1 MEKFGEIKKRFGFG
15 CMRLPTKA
23 GLIDLKQFSRMTDRF
38 LEAGFN
44 YFDTARGYMLG
55 RSEGAVRKALTSR
68 YPREAFVLT
77 DKLSA
82 HCFKKASD
90 IPKTLEAQLKDCGVD
105 YFDFYLMHAQD
116 RKLYKKYTE
125 LEAYEYASRFKREGK
140 VKHVGISFHDNAELL
155 DRILNEHPE
164 IEIVQIQFNYV
175 DYYDESVES
184 LKCYEVCLKHDKP
197 VIVMEP
203 VKGGLLA
210 RLPEDAAAVFSAL
223 GKASPASYALRFA
236 AGFENV
242 AMILSGM
249 SDERMLEEN
258 VKLMSDPEPLSERE
272 AEAVARVR
280 EILRKKGDIAC
291 TACRYCLEGC
301 PEHIPIPDLFAC
313 LNAKRSLGDKGA
325 SYYYAIH
332 TAEGG
337 KAKDCIR
344 CGACEKVC
352 PQHLEIRKLLKEV
365 SKVFDR

>member
-1 MEKFGEIKKRFGFG
+1 MEKFDGIKKRFGFG
-15 CMRLPTKA
+15 CMRLPTRA
-23 GLIDLKQFSRMTDRF
+23 GLMDIKQFSRMTDRF

-68 YPREAFVLT
+68 YPRDAFVLT
-77 DKLSA
+77 DKLSS
-82 HCFKKASD
+82 HCFKKESD
-90 IPKTLEAQLKDCGVD
+90 IPKILEAQLKDCGVD

-125 LEAYEYASRFKREGK
+125 LNAYEQAARFKREGK
-140 VKHVGISFHDNAELL
+140 VKHVGLSFHDNAEIL
-155 DRILNEHPE
+155 DKILTEHPE
-164 IEIVQIQFNYV
+164 IEIVQIQFNYL
-175 DYYDESVES
+175 DYFDESVES
-184 LKCYEVCLKHDKP
+184 KKCYDVCMKHDKP

-210 RLPEDAAAVFSAL
+210 KLPEDAAEVFAAL
-223 GKASPASYALRFA
+223 GDASPASYALRFA
-236 AGFENV
+236 AGFEGV
-242 AMILSGM
+242 RMILSGM
-249 SDERMLEEN
+249 SDEKMLEEN
-258 VKLMSDPEPLSERE
+258 IGTMSDPKPLSDRE
-272 AEAVARVR
+272 AEALARVG
-280 EILRKKGDIAC
+280 EILRGKGDIAC

-301 PEHIPIPDLFAC
+301 PKHIPIPDLFAC

-325 SYYYAIH
+325 DCYYAIH

-337 KAKDCIR
+337 RAKECLG

-365 SKVFDR
+365 SKAFD